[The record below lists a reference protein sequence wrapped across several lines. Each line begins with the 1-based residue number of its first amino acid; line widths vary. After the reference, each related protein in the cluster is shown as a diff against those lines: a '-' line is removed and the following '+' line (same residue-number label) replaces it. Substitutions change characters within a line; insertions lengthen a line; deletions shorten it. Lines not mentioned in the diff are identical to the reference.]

1 MTLWQVMQPAPQ
13 DCYVVH
19 DDYKIQIRKKE
30 KIDGWYLE
38 MKFIQAKK
46 NLKSWNLWGDKTS
59 RVTSDLSGIYQ
70 CVVDLDAERNP
81 QTAPILQDRSR
92 LKLPTSSS
100 RLRDKNRE
108 RNDWCKPYQNVA

>member
-1 MTLWQVMQPAPQ
+1 MQPASQ

-46 NLKSWNLWGDKTS
+46 NLKS
-59 RVTSDLSGIYQ
+59 
-70 CVVDLDAERNP
+70 
-81 QTAPILQDRSR
+81 
-92 LKLPTSSS
+92 
-100 RLRDKNRE
+100 
-108 RNDWCKPYQNVA
+108 